1 MRLKALYMKHYN
13 NTPPNLI
20 MHYISHSTP
29 PPPLHPHTRKHTHTR
44 THIHAVSQPLASPSL
59 SQSLSTS
66 LSPKLVSQPVKTS
79 ACMLLCCFN
88 QMVKFGWDRLVKR
101 LGDELLKLFQN
112 LRRRG
117 SKIGA
122 KREPHAA
129 LQLFLVRCLAL
140 ALTIAFK
147 EGKERSGNEADSQF
161 FGEN

>member
-1 MRLKALYMKHYN
+1 
-13 NTPPNLI
+13 

-29 PPPLHPHTRKHTHTR
+29 PPPLHPHTPTHTHTR
-44 THIHAVSQPLASPSL
+44 THIHAVPQPLASPSL

-66 LSPKLVSQPVKTS
+66 HSPKLVSQPVKTS
-79 ACMLLCCFN
+79 ACMLMLCCFN

-101 LGDELLKLFQN
+101 LGEELLKLIQK

-117 SKIGA
+117 RKIGA

-140 ALTIAFK
+140 ALTTAFK
-147 EGKERSGNEADSQF
+147 EGKERSGNEVDSQF
-161 FGEN
+161 SEKINLQHVSSLA